1 LPSLLARHAEALFWM
16 ARYIERAENLARI
29 IDVQQSDPRANE
41 PQFWGAIV
49 AINSDQERFF
59 ARDNEFSA
67 AAVLHFYVLD
77 GDNPSSI
84 LAALRA
90 ARDNGRALRPL
101 ISTEMWMQLNALYNR
116 VRELGPADIALSRLP
131 KVCAMVKEGCQ
142 SHTGITEGTFY
153 RDQGWYFYQL
163 GRYVERA
170 DQTTR
175 LLDVK
180 WHALREGPAG
190 PVQTGA
196 WGGVL
201 RSVAGYHAFRRVRP
215 RDIKPAEVVGFL
227 LLNDS
232 FPRSVALCVDEC
244 DRLLRGLRAH
254 AKLRGGERAIEH
266 LEALR
271 AAIGDIDPDEM
282 LHLGLHEVLDFVQ
295 RRLDRVTAELAR
307 DFFGYTAA
315 PVPADQH
322 RSAQA

>member
-1 LPSLLARHAEALFWM
+1 M

-41 PQFWGAIV
+41 PRSWSAIV
-49 AINSDQERFF
+49 AINSDEERFF
-59 ARDNEFSA
+59 ASHKEYSA
-67 AAVLHFYVLD
+67 AAVLRFYILD

-116 VRELGPADIALSRLP
+116 VRELGPAEIVLSRLP
-131 KVCAMVKEGCQ
+131 KVCVMVKEGCQ

-180 WHALREGPAG
+180 WHALREGPSG
-190 PVQTGA
+190 PAQTGA

-201 RSVAGYHAFRRVRP
+201 RSLAGYHAFRRVRP
-215 RDIKPAEVVGFL
+215 SDIKPAEVVGFL

-232 FPRSVALCVDEC
+232 FPRSVTLCVDEC
-244 DRLLRGLRAH
+244 DRLLKAVRARARLH
-254 AKLRGGERAIEH
+254 GGDRALEH
-266 LEALR
+266 LDALR
-271 AAIGDIDPDEM
+271 AALGEIDPDE
-282 LHLGLHEVLDFVQ
+282 LLRRGLHEFLDFVQ
-295 RRLDRVTAELAR
+295 RRLDRVTAEFAR
-307 DFFGYTAA
+307 DFFGYTS
-315 PVPADQH
+315 VPAPAAEH

>member
-1 LPSLLARHAEALFWM
+1 LSSLLARQAEALFWM

-29 IDVQQSDPRANE
+29 IDVQQSDPRADE
-41 PQFWGAIV
+41 PSIWGGIV

-59 ARDNEFSA
+59 ASHKEYSA
-67 AAVLHFYVLD
+67 ESVLRFYILD
-77 GDNPSSI
+77 GENPTSI

-90 ARDNGRALRPL
+90 ARDNARALRPL

-116 VRELGPADIALSRLP
+116 VRELGPSDIALTRLP
-131 KVCAMVKEGCQ
+131 RVCALVKEGCQ

-180 WHALREGPAG
+180 WHALREGPGGSA
-190 PVQTGA
+190 QTGA

-201 RSVAGYHAFRRVRP
+201 RSAAGYHAFRRVRP
-215 RDIKPAEVVGFL
+215 SGMIPSEVVEFL

-271 AAIGDIDPDEM
+271 TAVGDIDPDEM

-295 RRLDRVTAELAR
+295 RRIGRVTAELGR
-307 DFFGYTAA
+307 DFFGYVRAPDSPAA
-315 PVPADQH
+315 Q

>member
-1 LPSLLARHAEALFWM
+1 M

-59 ARDNEFSA
+59 AGNTEYSA
-67 AAVLHFYVLD
+67 EAVLRFYILD

-116 VRELGPADIALSRLP
+116 VRELGPVDIVLSRLP
-131 KVCAMVKEGCQ
+131 RVCAMVKEGCQ

-163 GRYVERA
+163 GRYIERA

-180 WHALREGPAG
+180 WHALREGPSGA
-190 PVQTGA
+190 VQIGA

-215 RDIKPAEVVGFL
+215 RDIKPEEVVGFL

-232 FPRSVALCVDEC
+232 FPRSVALCVDES
-244 DRLLRGLRAH
+244 DRLLTAVRSR
-254 AKLRGGERAIEH
+254 AKLHGGARALEH
-266 LEALR
+266 LDALR
-271 AAIGDIDPDEM
+271 AALIDVSPEEM
-282 LHLGLHEVLDFVQ
+282 LRRGLREFLDFVQ

-307 DFFGYTAA
+307 DFFGYI
-315 PVPADQH
+315 PPASPTVEY
-322 RSAQA
+322 RSEQA